1 MYKIINDTQILR
13 TSDGAIIPVCEENSS
28 YKKYLKWVNA
38 GNVAEIIPP
47 IIPPPQTIFSKLE
60 ILEAFEKLNQTPVLN
75 ALLSNENFKLY
86 WISANKIDMNHAITA
101 AAIAQ
106 LNADDSNDLTA
117 ETIIN
122 IITGE

>member
-13 TSDGAIIPVCEENSS
+13 ISDGAIIPVCEENSS
-28 YKKYLKWVNA
+28 YQKYLKWVNA

-47 IIPPPQTIFSKLE
+47 IIPPPQTIFTKLA
-60 ILEAFEKLNQTPVLN
+60 ILEAFEKLGKTAVLN
-75 ALLSNENFKLY
+75 ALLDNESFKLY
-86 WISANKIDMNHAITA
+86 WISANEIDMNHAITA

>member
-13 TSDGAIIPVCEENSS
+13 ISDGAIIPVCEENSS
-28 YKKYLKWVNA
+28 YQKYLKWVNA

-47 IIPPPQTIFSKLE
+47 IIPPPQTIFSKLD
-60 ILEAFEKLNQTPVLN
+60 ILEAFDSINQTTILT
-75 ALLSNENFKLY
+75 ALLEHESFKLY

-101 AAIAQ
+101 TAIAQ

-117 ETIIN
+117 QKIIK